1 MSSLLLFILGAFVV
15 VFSCSP
21 SPRQKFMTAQL
32 ISGNTT
38 KIAVATEM
46 MHYVS
51 ALSRQG
57 IKPNLKRQR
66 SSMDA
71 SLNSRRSVLASIKE
85 VIREGAEARQLEE
98 DKKGYNPGNAKPQL
112 NPGTRPLQFGAP
124 VTGGQRN
131 MHMNR
136 QAAIETKRQ
145 MEYMKLHPLPLRMPK
160 YAEIAAKKTNS
171 SRLAF
176 LNDTWDGSILDAYSK
191 IVVSKSFPMG
201 HITVTKNH
209 AENPGVRRVIDAGSP
224 KSSQTNRLGI
234 IDTEKPRVIITSINR
249 ELGQQ
254 GIVKGDVVSHF
265 NGEPFMGTASELMEL
280 ILSQKEGEM
289 LTFVFNGDDAVAK
302 ALKRR
307 FMLK

>member
-1 MSSLLLFILGAFVV
+1 
-15 VFSCSP
+15 
-21 SPRQKFMTAQL
+21 
-32 ISGNTT
+32 
-38 KIAVATEM
+38 
-46 MHYVS
+46 
-51 ALSRQG
+51 
-57 IKPNLKRQR
+57 
-66 SSMDA
+66 
-71 SLNSRRSVLASIKE
+71 
-85 VIREGAEARQLEE
+85 
-98 DKKGYNPGNAKPQL
+98 
-112 NPGTRPLQFGAP
+112 
-124 VTGGQRN
+124 
-131 MHMNR
+131 
-136 QAAIETKRQ
+136 

-209 AENPGVRRVIDAGSP
+209 AENPGVRRVIDVGSP
-224 KSSQTNRLGI
+224 KSSRTDGLGI

-249 ELGQQ
+249 EFGQQ

-280 ILSQKEGEM
+280 ILRQKEGEM
-289 LTFVFNGDDAVAK
+289 LTFVFNGDDAVAE

-307 FMLK
+307 SMLK